1 MRAGKHFYIIYLF
14 QLENNCFTI
23 LCWFVPYINMNQ
35 PQVYICPR
43 PLEPPT
49 LSHPST
55 LSQSTRF
62 ESYSKFLLVI
72 LHGNVC
78 VSMIFSQFAASS
90 SSRTVST
97 SLLTVPVYPILP
109 SKQVHERLLLNNKT
123 PGFLASGGDKFN
135 PGPEMRLDRSEIWGN
150 RVLLKY
156 KGDRESF

>member
-1 MRAGKHFYIIYLF
+1 MRVGKHFYIIYFF
-14 QLENNCFTI
+14 QLDNCFTI
-23 LCWFVPYINMNQ
+23 LCWFFPYINMNQ
-35 PQVYICPR
+35 PQVYICPL

-62 ESYSKFLLVI
+62 ESHSKFSLVI
-72 LHGNVC
+72 LHGNVY

-90 SSRTVST
+90 SSPTVST

-123 PGFLASGGDKFN
+123 PGFLASAGDKFN
-135 PGPEMRLDRSEIWGN
+135 PGPETRLDRSEIWGN
-150 RVLLKY
+150 KVLLKY
-156 KGDRESF
+156 KGDRGSF